1 MPKIKISATRI
12 KSWFQYRC
20 ERKFIYSA
28 IIPRNTEDSKIKVQH
43 EYSFIEKKPEDQ
55 DRSWADAGNV
65 FEDNLIV
72 KQLSIPTLK
81 MRALKKYRPKKG
93 RCICIGFSKRTEKFF
108 FTDPSQPSVKYLF
121 QGSLSVVD
129 DLGTCS
135 QFYRL
140 ETLYNDFS
148 FFYCSP

>member
-28 IIPRNTEDSKIKVQH
+28 IIPRNTEDSKQKVQH

-55 DRSWADAGNV
+55 DRSWADAGNA

-72 KQLSIPTLK
+72 KQLKPTPQNACFERNTDPEEEGVFASVSL
-81 MRALKKYRPKKG
+81 
-93 RCICIGFSKRTEKFF
+93 KRTEAFF
-108 FTDPSQPSVKYLF
+108 AGPS
-121 QGSLSVVD
+121 
-129 DLGTCS
+129 
-135 QFYRL
+135 
-140 ETLYNDFS
+140 
-148 FFYCSP
+148 